1 MLITTFVYSTLYC
14 NFNELFIAQLSYK
27 YQNIEYSSSQKRDTR
42 LIKKCSSAPREK
54 RDQKKKKKKNIRL
67 RIEKQQWKREA
78 DLREKARKG
87 NRSAQGEAKS
97 MVMLQRAR
105 TSMQPLSSI
114 LFQFPVQ
121 GDYGVSRGAAS
132 RLALAYTRESVPSR
146 VSGRSRA
153 CVQR

>member
-1 MLITTFVYSTLYC
+1 MF
-14 NFNELFIAQLSYK
+14 ERA
-27 YQNIEYSSSQKRDTR
+27 KRGTR
-42 LIKKCSSAPREK
+42 S
-54 RDQKKKKKKNIRL
+54 KKKEKKNIRL